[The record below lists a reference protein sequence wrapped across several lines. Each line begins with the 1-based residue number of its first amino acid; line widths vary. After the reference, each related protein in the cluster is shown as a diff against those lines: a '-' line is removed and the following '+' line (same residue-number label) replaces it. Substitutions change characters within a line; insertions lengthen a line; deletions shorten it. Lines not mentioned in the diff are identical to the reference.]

1 MTVWLAGLPI
11 LAHTLDRTPYAALN
25 SRIHARVQL
34 QPIIEA
40 DRFSKLID
48 FAMQQTGCQQRLV
61 SDSGMELLRQSSRG
75 LPRHAGRIII
85 TAMRMAV
92 PKGLNHLPD
101 DLLQQ
106 AIESLR

>member
-1 MTVWLAGLPI
+1 M
-11 LAHTLDRTPYAALN
+11 N
-25 SRIHARVQL
+25 SRIQARIQL
-34 QPIIEA
+34 QPAIERE
-40 DRFSKLID
+40 RFAALMA
-48 FAMQQTGCQQRLV
+48 FALKQAGCQHQLL

-75 LPRHAGRIII
+75 LPRHAGRILT
-85 TAMRMAV
+85 TAMHMAV

>member
-1 MTVWLAGLPI
+1 
-11 LAHTLDRTPYAALN
+11 
-25 SRIHARVQL
+25 
-34 QPIIEA
+34 
-40 DRFSKLID
+40 
-48 FAMQQTGCQQRLV
+48 
-61 SDSGMELLRQSSRG
+61 MELLRQSSRV
-75 LPRHAGRIII
+75 LPRHAGRILT